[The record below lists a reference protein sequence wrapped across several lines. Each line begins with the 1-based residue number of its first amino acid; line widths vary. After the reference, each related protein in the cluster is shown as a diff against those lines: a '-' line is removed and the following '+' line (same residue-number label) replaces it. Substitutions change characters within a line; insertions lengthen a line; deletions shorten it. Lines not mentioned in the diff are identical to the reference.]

1 MREKM
6 KTDLQNKLDALYAHY
21 MYAHD
26 LIAVYEHIG
35 ELNADNKKTAGN
47 FFCIVESACVDAFM
61 MEFARLYD
69 NHGSCTI
76 PSILKKCKDDSSLFY
91 NPNEVK
97 NKVCD
102 YLEIMKQDVDIAN
115 AINTI
120 KLRRDKMLAHNDQA
134 YFINPSK
141 DTTCLPMYQIRFLRD
156 YTGNVIEYLLKAL
169 RCDVKKTPM
178 YNKDLDNIL

>member
-6 KTDLQNKLDALYAHY
+6 KNDLLNKLEAMYAHY
-21 MYAHD
+21 VYAYD

-35 ELNADNKKTAGN
+35 ELNADSKKTAGN

-76 PSILKKCKDDSSLFY
+76 PSILKKCKDDPSLFY

-97 NKVCD
+97 KNACD
-102 YLEIMKQDVDIAN
+102 FLDIMRRDDDITN
-115 AINTI
+115 AIKTI
-120 KLRRDKMLAHNDQA
+120 KLRRDKILAHNDQA

-141 DTTCLPMYQIRFLRD
+141 DNSYLPMYQLRFLRD

-169 RCDVKKTPM
+169 QCDVKKIPI